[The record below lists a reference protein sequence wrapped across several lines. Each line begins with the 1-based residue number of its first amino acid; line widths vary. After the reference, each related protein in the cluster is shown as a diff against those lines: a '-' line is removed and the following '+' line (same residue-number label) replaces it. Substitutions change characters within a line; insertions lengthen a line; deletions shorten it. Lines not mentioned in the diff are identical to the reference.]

1 MAPMEGTL
9 MLAMYFE
16 LPPWLPIAI
25 IMTVIAFGLALAALV
40 WIIFRNR
47 KRGR

>member
-16 LPPWLPIAI
+16 LPPWFPIAI
-25 IMTVIAFGLALAALV
+25 ILAVVAFGLALASLV

-47 KRGR
+47 GR